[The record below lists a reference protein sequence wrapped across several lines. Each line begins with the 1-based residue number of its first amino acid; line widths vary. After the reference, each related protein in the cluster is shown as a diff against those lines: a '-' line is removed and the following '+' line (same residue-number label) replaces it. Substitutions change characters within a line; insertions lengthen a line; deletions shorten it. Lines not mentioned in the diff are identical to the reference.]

1 MGCALSFLREIVA
14 YYYIQNY
21 VTPKSLNFFV
31 GNSASTFM
39 ACSSTIDYQE
49 KVKTEKYDNC
59 FH

>member
-1 MGCALSFLREIVA
+1 MYSTLLKLVSCLREIVA
-14 YYYIQNY
+14 YYYVQNY

-31 GNSASTFM
+31 GNSASIWT
-39 ACSSTIDYQE
+39 AHYQE

>member
-1 MGCALSFLREIVA
+1 MECALSFLREIVA
-14 YYYIQNY
+14 YYYVQNY

-31 GNSASTFM
+31 GNSAS
-39 ACSSTIDYQE
+39 IWPYHYQE